1 MGLLKTLVLYFS
13 TLAVCFGIDLIW
25 LSLMNSRFYKP
36 HLAGLM
42 SDKVNWLPAILFYFL
57 FIIGLLVLVVLP
69 AVDRSSWIRAMLMGG
84 LLGMVAYAT
93 YDLSNLATLKNWPA
107 ILTIVDILW
116 GTVLSAAVASASYF
130 IAKALS

>member
-1 MGLLKTLVLYFS
+1 MGLLKTLMLYFS
-13 TLAVCFGIDLIW
+13 TLAVCLGIDLIW

-42 SDKVNWLPAILFYFL
+42 SDKVNWPPALLFYVL
-57 FIIGLLVLVVLP
+57 FTIGMLVLVVLP
-69 AVDRSSWIRAMLMGG
+69 AVDRGSWIRAMVMGG

-93 YDLSNLATLKNWPA
+93 YDLSNLATLKNWPI

-116 GTVLSAAVASASYF
+116 GTVLSAAVGSVSYF
-130 IAKALS
+130 IARALS

>member
-1 MGLLKTLVLYFS
+1 MGLFKTLMLYFS
-13 TLAVCFGIDLIW
+13 TLAACFGIDLIW

-57 FIIGLLVLVVLP
+57 FIMGMLVLVVLP
-69 AVDRSSWIRAMLMGG
+69 AVDRGSWIRAMLTGG

-93 YDLSNLATLKNWPA
+93 YDLSNLATLKNWPV

-116 GTVLSAAVASASYF
+116 GTILSAVVASASYF